1 MSRLG
6 PEPRINSRLLSQYK
20 GQTIRLTAKVL
31 KLSGDTATVQAS
43 DGGEIGVHLSRD
55 MHIEDPYVEIIGNV
69 KDDLTIK
76 ALTNINLGKALDM
89 KAVDAVVQFGNSSK
103 GEGVLC

>member
-1 MSRLG
+1 
-6 PEPRINSRLLSQYK
+6 
-20 GQTIRLTAKVL
+20 
-31 KLSGDTATVQAS
+31 
-43 DGGEIGVHLSRD
+43 

-76 ALTNINLGKALDM
+76 ALTNINLGKNLGEALSSHRGIQLTVTDL